1 MAYDSSK
8 VAGGKGNFSLNQNFE
23 AEGVDLTLLT
33 VDFINDM
40 SAETGDLTT
49 GSTTAGLQMVR
60 HAFEHQGLRI
70 LAEGPLVDSNTQK
83 TYVVRTDQL
92 DSLSSTTTKAALN
105 GFVKSISVDYI
116 KDGIRC
122 NAILPGTVETPSWEG
137 RVQMADDPEQARKD
151 FISRQAMGRLAQPN
165 EIASMAVYLASDESD
180 FVTGTLN
187 LIDGGW
193 TL

>member
-1 MAYDSSK
+1 MAYDGSK

-49 GSTTAGLQMVR
+49 GSTTAGLQMAR

-92 DSLSSTTTKAALN
+92 DSLSSTTTTVAAIQAAIRLLN
-105 GFVKSISVDYI
+105 AGTPDKVTANISS
-116 KDGIRC
+116 
-122 NAILPGTVETPSWEG
+122 ATA
-137 RVQMADDPEQARKD
+137 ADRD
-151 FISRQAMGRLAQPN
+151 MGDTSVGA
-165 EIASMAVYLASDESD
+165 
-180 FVTGTLN
+180 
-187 LIDGGW
+187 
-193 TL
+193 